1 MQAMQFVFLIPL
13 SLFLSSCSVP
23 DLTEST
29 VMADAKSSAIELQTL
44 ERKFMYGMFYLY
56 VEDGDDPFTGW
67 VKTSGLQGQLLE
79 IGYLKDGLKEGRW
92 MKWDEN
98 GSKLSEIDWHE
109 DRMEG
114 NFQVWHS
121 NGQLEF
127 DGQTSDGEVDG
138 EWKEYYPDGQLASR
152 SINQIG
158 HLVEIKVWK
167 PNGSL
172 CKESQVRRGNGV
184 FHEYYIDGTLK
195 RFRRFSK
202 GVEIERRKY

>member
-1 MQAMQFVFLIPL
+1 MQAMQFLFLILL

-23 DLTEST
+23 DLTDPT

-79 IGYLKDGLKEGRW
+79 IGYLKDGRKEGRW
-92 MKWDEN
+92 IKWDQN
-98 GSKLSEIDWHE
+98 GSKISEIDWHE

-121 NGQLEF
+121 NGQLEV
-127 DGQTSDGEVDG
+127 DGQTRDGEVNA
-138 EWKEYYPDGQLASR
+138 EWQEYYPDGKLAAR
-152 SINQIG
+152 SILKIG
-158 HLVEIKVWK
+158 HLEEIKVWK
-167 PNGSL
+167 PDGTVCNYSKVSG
-172 CKESQVRRGNGV
+172 GDGA
-184 FHEYYIDGTLK
+184 FYEYYIDGTVK
-195 RFRRFSK
+195 RYRHFSK
-202 GVEIERRKY
+202 GVEIERLDY